1 MIEWNI
7 SITNENIII
16 YNNDYFID
24 NLNSK
29 NYNLIF
35 MNINHKLNYDYND
48 AGLVIIKVAF
58 ISKPGVPALQR
69 KEEIIDYI
77 ESSKNI
83 SEE

>member
-35 MNINHKLNYDYND
+35 MNINHKLNYDYTNN
-48 AGLVIIKVAF
+48 K
-58 ISKPGVPALQR
+58 QNCNR
-69 KEEIIDYI
+69 YW
-77 ESSKNI
+77 ESLTLPSDCVGASTWEKT
-83 SEE
+83 